1 MRTSPATS
9 PGVFCLRELLFSC
22 CKWPK
27 GFIRGAGLAFL
38 VLAAPHKRIHSPLS
52 WVPRHKPSKWKGQR
66 DGGTC
71 SSPERVTAS
80 GGAGAISQLLR
91 TTSAVSTER
100 KSFGIEIGKGELV
113 PCSTGH
119 SMMLRAL
126 DSVRRAASQMQPLL
140 NLPAWALERHYT
152 RCRPPRLYP
161 KSFTAKTPTLHPGL
175 GARTWPQSSSLPTK
189 SCFRTWERG
198 HWRCHI
204 PKCVSALLLLLQ
216 LRNCDFEPGKE
227 S

>member
-1 MRTSPATS
+1 MFFAFGSSCSAVANGLKAS
-9 PGVFCLRELLFSC
+9 SEAQDLLFSC
-22 CKWPK
+22 WLLPTSASTHRCPGRLGTSHPSGK
-27 GFIRGAGLAFL
+27 GRGTVALAHPQRGL
-38 VLAAPHKRIHSPLS
+38 
-52 WVPRHKPSKWKGQR
+52 
-66 DGGTC
+66 
-71 SSPERVTAS
+71 TAS

-126 DSVRRAASQMQPLL
+126 DLVRRAASQMQPLL